1 MHPEFFTIPGLGIT
15 VKTYGFCLMVGFLS
29 AVWLAMRRA
38 ERVKASADRVLDV
51 SFLALVFGVGGARI
65 FYVIHY
71 WKSDFAMM
79 PNKFLAIIDIRQG
92 GLEFLGGLL
101 GAALA
106 IFIYLAIKKES
117 VRLYLDILAPGAMWG
132 LAFGRLGCFFNGCC
146 FGGPCP
152 VDQHQHA
159 QYAWAVQF
167 PYGSPAQVREWE
179 DRLVTVPAEL
189 INSRGVQSTLLFP
202 TALSLSVEKR
212 EEPKRRVQF
221 VAEALDKAKERGA
234 PQEQVKQIESELK
247 SAKEALDLAYE
258 KYRLADLD
266 WAQQYPSRI
275 NPQRSMSVSE
285 LQDLAAEARSLPVHP
300 TQLYSAI
307 SAILLSGLLS
317 AVFYQRKRHGVVIG
331 LLFVL
336 YPISR
341 VIIETIR
348 ADNPHDTAGL
358 TISQFV
364 SAAMFVGG
372 IIYLIALYRMFPQR
386 SPVLAG
392 ATPAR
397 SRGTTS

>member
-65 FYVIHY
+65 FYVMHY
-71 WKSDFAMM
+71 WKTDFAMM
-79 PNKFLAIIDIRQG
+79 PNKFLAIVDIRQG

-106 IFIYLAIKKES
+106 ILIYLAIKKES
-117 VRLYLDILAPGAMWG
+117 VRLYLDVLAPGAMWG

-146 FGGPCP
+146 FGGPCA
-152 VDQHQHA
+152 VDQQQQA

-179 DRLVTVPAEL
+179 ERRVTVPAEL
-189 INSRGVQSTLLFP
+189 VNSRGVQSTIVFP

-212 EEPKRRVQF
+212 EEPRRNVQLIT
-221 VAEALDKAKERGA
+221 EALAKAKESGA
-234 PQEQVKQIESELK
+234 AEGQIKQLEAALRN
-247 SAKEALDLAYE
+247 AKESLDEAYE

-266 WAQQYPSRI
+266 WAQQYPSRV
-275 NPQRSMSVSE
+275 NPERSMSVSE

-307 SAILLSGLLS
+307 GAMLLSGLLS
-317 AVFYQRKRHGVVIG
+317 AIFYQRKRHGVVIG

-341 VIIETIR
+341 VIIESIR

-358 TISQFV
+358 TVSQFV
-364 SAAMFVGG
+364 SLAMFVGG
-372 IIYLIALYRMFPQR
+372 VTYLIVLYRAFPQR
-386 SPVLAG
+386 SPVLANG
-392 ATPAR
+392 ERAASP
-397 SRGTTS
+397 